1 MLIRP
6 FRDRRFRRLV
16 WVVVGVTGWAGLIA
30 LGATLLAGR
39 PPQAGFDLT
48 LVLDAGRR
56 VAAGLSPYAPGAVS
70 AGTRA
75 EDLFYSYP
83 PPIAQLTSLVAGL
96 PIGVALALSG
106 LGASLGLGLVGGSLV
121 GGSLGRRGRDARPLD
136 LILPT
141 LALAPFVYPFAIALL
156 FGNLDAWFPF
166 AYGAVLVAVARTDGA
181 RGQSDGD
188 RGRWGIVAGVALGL
202 ATLAKLY
209 PGALL
214 GWLAIRGVRAWI
226 GSRYATRRGLP
237 AEWAVLGVAVVTI
250 AVVAGVSVAVGGIGP
265 WEDYVGVLRG
275 GVTAQLAGALNIGP
289 ASQLALLDGAPSL
302 AAHLAP
308 VVGGAALLVIAL
320 AAWFLRRVS
329 LSLAIAAIASLV
341 VSPITWFHYPVA
353 ILPFAVAAWA
363 GASSAVGLSS
373 AVGARGS
380 GAGLGIVAG
389 LLMAALV
396 VAGAS
401 IAAPVAVWIA
411 VALVLVALAISGD
424 FEPDR

>member
-1 MLIRP
+1 MTTILIRP

-30 LGATLLAGR
+30 LGATLLAAR

-48 LVLDAGRR
+48 LILDAGRR

-83 PPIAQLTSLVAGL
+83 PPIAQAASLVAGL

-106 LGASLGLGLVGGSLV
+106 LGATVGLGLVAGGFV
-121 GGSLGRRGRDARPLD
+121 WRRRDASTLD
-136 LILPT
+136 LVLPT

-156 FGNLDAWFPF
+156 FGNVDAWFPF

-250 AVVAGVSVAVGGIGP
+250 AVVAVVSVAVGGIGP
-265 WEDYVGVLRG
+265 WEDYVGVLRA

-308 VVGGAALLVIAL
+308 VIGAAALLVIAL
-320 AAWFLRRVS
+320 AAWFVRRVS
-329 LSLAIAAIASLV
+329 LSLAIAAVASLV

-353 ILPFAVAAWA
+353 ILPFAAAAWA
-363 GASSAVGLSS
+363 LASSA
-373 AVGARGS
+373 AGARGS
-380 GAGLGIVAG
+380 RAGAGAVTGAGSVAG
-389 LLMAALV
+389 LLVAAIV

-411 VALVLVALAISGD
+411 VGLVLVALAISGD
-424 FEPDR
+424 FEPAR

>member
-1 MLIRP
+1 MTTILFRP

-30 LGATLLAGR
+30 LGATLLAAR

-48 LVLDAGRR
+48 LILDAGRR

-83 PPIAQLTSLVAGL
+83 PPIAQAASLVAGL
-96 PIGVALALSG
+96 STGAALVLSG
-106 LGASLGLGLVGGSLV
+106 LGATVGLGLVAGGFV
-121 GGSLGRRGRDARPLD
+121 GRGRAARALD
-136 LILPT
+136 LVLPT

-166 AYGAVLVAVARTDGA
+166 AYGAVLVAVLRSDGA
-181 RGQSDGD
+181 RGQSDGT
-188 RGRWGIVAGVALGL
+188 RGRWGIVAGIALGL
-202 ATLAKLY
+202 ATIAKVY

-250 AVVAGVSVAVGGIGP
+250 GVVAGVSVTVGGIGP
-265 WEDYVGVLRG
+265 WEDYVGVLRAG
-275 GVTAQLAGALNIGP
+275 ATAQLAGALNIGP

-308 VVGGAALLVIAL
+308 VIGAAALLVIAL
-320 AAWFLRRVS
+320 AAWFVRRVS
-329 LSLAIAAIASLV
+329 LSLAIAAVASLV

-363 GASSAVGLSS
+363 LASSA
-373 AVGARGS
+373 AGARGS
-380 GAGLGIVAG
+380 GAGAGAVTGAGSVAG
-389 LLMAALV
+389 LLVAALV

-411 VALVLVALAISGD
+411 VGLVLVALAISGD
-424 FEPDR
+424 FEPAR